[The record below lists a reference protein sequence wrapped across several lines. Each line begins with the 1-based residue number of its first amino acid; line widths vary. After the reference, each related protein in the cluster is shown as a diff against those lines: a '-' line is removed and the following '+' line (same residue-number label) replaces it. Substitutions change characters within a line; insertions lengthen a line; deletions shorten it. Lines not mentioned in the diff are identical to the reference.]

1 MLSVLMTVYE
11 KEKAK
16 YLRESLESIRSQ
28 TLQADEVVLV
38 KDGKLPEPL
47 EQAIS
52 TFQQSLPLN
61 VVSLPKVG
69 RCKALRT
76 GVEQSRGELIAI
88 MDSDDL
94 SLPHRLQSQMA
105 VMSAHPEVDAVGS
118 AIAEFASDPLQ
129 ATRIRRMPCSHR
141 QIAAY
146 ARRRNPFNQVSVM
159 LRREAVLRAGNY
171 RQSPGFE
178 DWHLWNRMLQTGSRF
193 MNLDDVL
200 VLVRVGNGMWKRRSG
215 LRYIRQEIS
224 FHRDMYKAEFLS
236 PGEVLRN
243 LALRIPVRLAPER
256 VLRTIYT
263 RALRTPA

>member
-16 YLRESLESIRSQ
+16 YLRESLESIRTQ
-28 TLQADEVVLV
+28 ILQADEVVLV

-52 TFQQSLPLN
+52 SFQQKLPLKI
-61 VVSLPKVG
+61 VPLPKVG
-69 RCKALRT
+69 RCKALCT
-76 GVEQSRGELIAI
+76 GVDTSRGELIAI
-88 MDSDDL
+88 MDSDDI
-94 SLPHRLQSQMA
+94 SLPHRLKSQTA
-105 VMSAHPEVDAVGS
+105 VMSARPEVDAVGG
-118 AIAEFASDPLQ
+118 AIAEFVSDPLQ
-129 ATRIRRMPCSHR
+129 ATRIRRMPCTHR

-146 ARRRNPFNQVSVM
+146 ARRRSPINQMTVI

-171 RQSPGFE
+171 RQFPGFE
-178 DWHLWNRMLQTGSRF
+178 DWHLWNRMLQAGSRF

-200 VLVRVGNGMWKRRSG
+200 VLARVGNGMFKRRSG
-215 LRYIRQEIS
+215 LQYVRNEIA
-224 FHRDMYKAEFLS
+224 FHRDMHKAEFLS
-236 PGEVLRN
+236 SREVLRN